1 MTFEEQAELE
11 ALCQQIVTEKDHQK
25 FTALVMQLNTLLSR
39 KERRLENPFDRQPP
53 TS

>member
-25 FTALVMQLNTLLSR
+25 FTALVHQLNTLLSR
-39 KERRLENPFDRQPP
+39 KERRLEGPSDSLPP
-53 TS
+53 TP